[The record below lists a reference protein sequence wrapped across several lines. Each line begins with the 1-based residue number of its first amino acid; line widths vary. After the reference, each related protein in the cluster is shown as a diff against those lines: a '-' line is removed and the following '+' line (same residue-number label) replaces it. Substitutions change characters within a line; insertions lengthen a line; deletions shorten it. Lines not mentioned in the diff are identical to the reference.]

1 MSRRDA
7 AWLADILTAI
17 DAIGD
22 YLKQGS
28 LDQGLVYDACRAR
41 LIEIGEAVKHLD
53 PALVAAAPA
62 VRWRAI
68 ARMRDQLAHHSW
80 TDDELTT
87 FEYIH
92 LLRVRSGLG
101 VGEVARRAGV
111 TAQWLEQFET
121 GLIVEGINYDQL
133 LALVRATQPERPEWW
148 DCGHEHDLHLPP
160 SAVRGRERHPDYW
173 AQIDQVRDA
182 NRRARGE

>member
-1 MSRRDA
+1 MTAENVRNTAGRQNSR
-7 AWLADILTAI
+7 
-17 DAIGD
+17 
-22 YLKQGS
+22 
-28 LDQGLVYDACRAR
+28 
-41 LIEIGEAVKHLD
+41 
-53 PALVAAAPA
+53 
-62 VRWRAI
+62 
-68 ARMRDQLAHHSW
+68 

-111 TAQWLEQFET
+111 TSQWLEQFET

-173 AQIDQVRDA
+173 ARIDRVRDA